1 MPWSLLGLL
10 DKGKEPFDEIPRTPL
25 FYGGS
30 RPLCRP
36 SDARTILQTQLN
48 CLRVAESFTNIF
60 LGIIMSVP
68 FIMMDQGG
76 WNECFAQTNG
86 MTAKSVVLARVGRN
100 FDPLTSFGSFTSYSW
115 LLCVTVND
123 RLPVLASIPLMMFGW
138 ISCHLIARYYRYRW
152 FLLLG

>member
-76 WNECFAQTNG
+76 WDECFAQTNG
-86 MTAKSVVLARVGRN
+86 MTAKSVVLARVGR
-100 FDPLTSFGSFTSYSW
+100 LA
-115 LLCVTVND
+115 
-123 RLPVLASIPLMMFGW
+123 VLSI
-138 ISCHLIARYYRYRW
+138 R
-152 FLLLG
+152 

>member
-10 DKGKEPFDEIPRTPL
+10 DKGKEPFDDIPRTPL

-36 SDARTILQTQLN
+36 SDARTILPTQLN

-76 WNECFAQTNG
+76 WDECFAQTNG
-86 MTAKSVVLARVGRN
+86 MTAESVVLARVGWSSFRSVDL
-100 FDPLTSFGSFTSYSW
+100 FRFLYFLFLTI
-115 LLCVTVND
+115 LCVTVND
-123 RLPVLASIPLMMFGW
+123 RLPVLVSIPLMD
-138 ISCHLIARYYRYRW
+138 ILALDCP
-152 FLLLG
+152 LL

>member
-36 SDARTILQTQLN
+36 SDARTILPTQLN

-76 WNECFAQTNG
+76 WVECFAQTNG
-86 MTAKSVVLARVGRN
+86 MTAESVVLARVGWSSFRSVDL
-100 FDPLTSFGSFTSYSW
+100 FRFLHFLFLTI
-115 LLCVTVND
+115 LCVTVND
-123 RLPVLASIPLMMFGW
+123 RLPVLVSIPLMD
-138 ISCHLIARYYRYRW
+138 ILALDCP
-152 FLLLG
+152 LL

>member
-36 SDARTILQTQLN
+36 SDARTILPTQLN
-48 CLRVAESFTNIF
+48 CLREAESFTNIF

-76 WNECFAQTNG
+76 WVECFAQTNG
-86 MTAKSVVLARVGRN
+86 MTAESVVLARVGRP
-100 FDPLTSFGSFTSYSW
+100 FDPLTSFGSFTSYS
-115 LLCVTVND
+115 
-123 RLPVLASIPLMMFGW
+123 
-138 ISCHLIARYYRYRW
+138 
-152 FLLLG
+152 